1 MMELFKKVIIR
12 ECWTLWNYIKFRLI
26 FISIVLFLL
35 LGVLF
40 VNSEN
45 GTLLDI
51 VYGMLQVPADGGNPL
66 TSNINWLTIQLLPI
80 FLVGTYVYEDL
91 FQSGPFI
98 LLRIRS
104 RRLLWFS
111 KVFILAVIT
120 LLYYLLI
127 FVFVEIMG
135 FFFHVS
141 TWSES
146 QIIYIELS
154 DHLLG
159 LTVSFLVGTFTLLML
174 QAILSIMFT
183 PMLGIILV
191 VILCVVNLYFNTFF
205 FPGHISDVLA
215 YSIMDGELQFMLGFT
230 FHLLLTTV
238 LILLGSHYYKKV
250 DLLYRK

>member
-1 MMELFKKVIIR
+1 MVFKSFYIGS
-12 ECWTLWNYIKFRLI
+12 NY
-26 FISIVLFLL
+26 
-35 LGVLF
+35 
-40 VNSEN
+40 
-45 GTLLDI
+45 
-51 VYGMLQVPADGGNPL
+51 
-66 TSNINWLTIQLLPI
+66 
-80 FLVGTYVYEDL
+80 
-91 FQSGPFI
+91 
-98 LLRIRS
+98 
-104 RRLLWFS
+104 
-111 KVFILAVIT
+111 